1 MRSAGIE
8 TCSRNGQLPT
18 PLGAGVR
25 IAALLALLM
34 APMQVAAAERA
45 TVLEIEGAIGP
56 AVANYVVHEL
66 SRVDPAS
73 TGLVIL
79 RMNTPGGLDTSMR
92 EIIRAILSSPVP
104 VAAYVAP
111 SGARAASAG
120 TYIAYASAV
129 AAMAPG
135 TNLGAAT
142 PVQLRGLPLLPEQPS
157 SPKGQDKAGE
167 GKRADEPVD
176 TETRKAVNDA
186 VAYIRGL
193 AELNDRNADWAIDA
207 VRSAVS
213 LPASEALKLHVID
226 VIADDV
232 PDLLR
237 KIDGRAVKVAGKPA
251 RLATAA
257 LAIVTMPPDWRTELL
272 AVITNPNVAFLLML
286 IGVYGLIFEF
296 LNPGAVAPG
305 LIGAISL
312 LVALFALNLLP
323 INYAG
328 AGLVLLGIGLMV
340 AEAHIGSF
348 GVVGVGGIVAFAI
361 GSVMMFPSGAPGF
374 QLSLAVVAAATLV
387 TAAFFLLV
395 ISMLL
400 RSRRRPVVTGKEALL
415 GAEGETVAWQGAE
428 GRVRVQGEIWRARA
442 AAPLQPGTRV
452 KVVDSDGL
460 VLVVEAV

>member
-1 MRSAGIE
+1 MG
-8 TCSRNGQLPT
+8 
-18 PLGAGVR
+18 
-25 IAALLALLM
+25 AALTAVCARRTDRASSRLARALFTAIIGLPLL
-34 APMQVAAAERA
+34 ASEVAAAQHA
-45 TVLEIEGAIGP
+45 VVLEIDGVIGP
-56 AVANYVVHEL
+56 AVADYVVREL
-66 SRVDPAS
+66 RGVNRDD
-73 TGLVIL
+73 TRLVVL

-104 VAAYVAP
+104 VATYVAP

-120 TYIAYASAV
+120 TYIAYASAI

-142 PVQLRGLPLLPEQPS
+142 PIHLGGTPGLPGGSQKD
-157 SPKGQDKAGE
+157 KGKGGE
-167 GKRADEPVD
+167 GSSSSSEPADA
-176 TETRKAVNDA
+176 ETRKAVNDA

-193 AELNDRNADWAIDA
+193 AELHGRNADWAAEA

-237 KIDGRAVKVAGKPA
+237 KIDGRRVNIGGKA
-251 RLATAA
+251 ERLATAD
-257 LAIVTMPPDWRTELL
+257 LEIVSARPDWRTELL
-272 AVITNPNVAFLLML
+272 AVITDPNVAFILML

-305 LIGAISL
+305 LIGSISL
-312 LVALFALNLLP
+312 LVALYALNLMP

-348 GVVGVGGIVAFAI
+348 GVIGIGGVVAFVIGAI
-361 GSVMMFPSGAPGF
+361 MMFPSGAPGF
-374 QLSLAVVAAATLV
+374 ALSLSVVAAATLI
-387 TAAFFLLV
+387 TAALFLLV
-395 ISMLL
+395 LTMLL
-400 RSRRRPVVTGKEALL
+400 RSRRRPVVTGKEGLL
-415 GAEGETVAWQGAE
+415 GAEGETVAWDGAE

-442 AAPLQPGTRV
+442 QHPLQTGERIRV
-452 KVVDSDGL
+452 VEREGL
-460 VLVVEAV
+460 VLVVEPA